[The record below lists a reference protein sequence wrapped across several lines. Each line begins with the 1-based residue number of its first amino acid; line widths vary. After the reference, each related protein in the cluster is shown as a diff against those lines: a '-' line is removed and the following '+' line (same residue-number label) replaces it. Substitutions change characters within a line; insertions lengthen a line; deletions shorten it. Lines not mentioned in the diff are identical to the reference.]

1 MESIVFLYR
10 DPLFG
15 IAILIAIIATIAL
28 LDYSHNKYKAQKK
41 SQSLKDLA
49 KSYEYTTLNQ
59 DIVKFVQI
67 SPKALPSLMLIAKA
81 HTQSGDNQT
90 AINIYLSLLETTK
103 DSKEK
108 IRILEAL
115 GHVYLDA
122 GFLQRAK
129 DIFTQILKTYPRNEN
144 IMSSLMQT
152 YENMGEYQKALEAL
166 DCLDEIHT
174 QDRQKFTNNKNYFY
188 LMILLNTHIIA
199 IEKKIK
205 SITMLGKNNPL
216 FHKPVLRFLK
226 TYDLKI
232 FWEYIFSIPFSKNF
246 VDILWELQPIDIP
259 ENIES
264 YPQIFEVFVAKGFF
278 EKEINFQI
286 FELEILY
293 LLNRYSKKETLLGF
307 EYRCHQCKSI
317 LPFDSLRCP
326 NCKELSEMDL
336 ILKPLQ
342 KPQ

>member
-15 IAILIAIIATIAL
+15 VAILIGIIATIAL

-49 KSYEYTTLNQ
+49 KSYEHTTLNQ
-59 DIVKFVQI
+59 DIVKFVQV

-81 HTQSGDNQT
+81 HSQSGDSQM

-103 DSKEK
+103 NSKEK
-108 IRILEAL
+108 INILEAL
-115 GHVYLDA
+115 GNTYLDA

-166 DCLDEIHT
+166 DCLDEIQT
-174 QDRQKFTNNKNYFY
+174 QDKQKFTNNKNYFY
-188 LMILLNTHIIA
+188 LMILLNTHIIS

-205 SITMLGKNNPL
+205 SITTIGENNPL
-216 FHKPVLRFLK
+216 FHKSILRFLK
-226 TYDLKI
+226 TYDLKA
-232 FWEYIFSIPFSKNF
+232 FWDYIFSIPFSKNF
-246 VDILWELQPIDIP
+246 IDILWELQFQDIP
-259 ENIES
+259 KNIES

-278 EKEINFQI
+278 DSQISFQI

-293 LLNRYSKKETLLGF
+293 LFRKHTKKEACLGF

-317 LPFDSLRCP
+317 FPFDSLRCP
-326 NCKELSEMDL
+326 SCKELSEMDL
-336 ILKPLQ
+336 ILKPLE
-342 KPQ
+342 KPL